1 MVYGVGPRCVRTFD
15 VDDVVDVIIINH
27 VVARRECAT
36 RDYTHTMTTM
46 TTMTM
51 MRASVGSTRGGATA
65 RRGATVVSR
74 ASKAPTT
81 VEYVM
86 VDARERANARVC
98 VRRW

>member
-1 MVYGVGPRCVRTFD
+1 
-15 VDDVVDVIIINH
+15 
-27 VVARRECAT
+27 
-36 RDYTHTMTTM
+36 MTTM

-51 MRASVGSTRGGATA
+51 MRPSVGSTRGGATA

-86 VDARERANARVC
+86 VDARERAARGRCVCDDGDDDDDDDDDDGVVMCVC
-98 VRRW
+98 VV